1 MAGQL
6 VKAARITLLEQMAMV
21 EGVSKRSVERYLAQ
35 RRHQMAESLADR
47 QAIVRERILTESLDD
62 HEELGKLI
70 ETAKELKHKGVSL
83 VTTEAY
89 GKRHRIRSDIARW
102 YGIDQPV
109 KHLHA
114 HMHQGNGAKPEVSYN
129 SPVQIIIDPPDGSFD
144 PEFGSARISSPSP
157 EEIES
162 ARNG

>member
-83 VTTEAY
+83 VTTDAY
-89 GKRHRIRSDIARW
+89 GKRHRIRNDIARW
-102 YGIDQPV
+102 YGIDQPI

-114 HMHQGNGAKPEVSYN
+114 HMHEASKPEVSDN
-129 SPVQIIIDPPDGSFD
+129 G
-144 PEFGSARISSPSP
+144 PEFIAEAIRQWMSTAQIKSLYIQPGSPW
-157 EEIES
+157 E
-162 ARNG
+162 